1 MMRLHRYFG
10 SHADTTLRDKRL
22 LLAKVSDFND
32 PFEFAH
38 RFSGEYTVDHAEKD
52 LQWMS
57 DGDVNVMLA
66 KIEHFQEPDYFEE
79 ISPRR
84 RLAEF
89 FVRME
94 GRPPVD
100 VCHGHKL
107 ADEFFRVCCFSKT
120 DVTSDSEIL
129 LWSHYARSHRGVR
142 IEFEI
147 DEHRIPLAEVTYS
160 PQRCAVEFSKAYDG
174 NHTNEVLRQ
183 TMHIKSTAWDYEKE
197 VRLILQKDSVPPV
210 TGPDG
215 DLHFLSFD
223 PSWVKSVDFGINC
236 NETTIESISAILKLD
251 YPHAPM
257 RKAFHH
263 PEDYSILYRTLE

>member
-1 MMRLHRYFG
+1 MRLHRYFE
-10 SHADTTLRDKRL
+10 SHADTTLKEKRL
-22 LLAKVSDFND
+22 LLSKISNFND

-52 LQWMS
+52 LQEMP
-57 DGDVNVMLA
+57 DEGVNVMLS
-66 KIEHFQEPDYFEE
+66 KIEPFQEPEYFQKT
-79 ISPRR
+79 SPRR

-89 FVRME
+89 FVRM
-94 GRPPVD
+94 GGSPSVD

-107 ADEFFRVCCFSKT
+107 ADYFFRVCCFSKT
-120 DVTSDSEIL
+120 DVIPDSEIL

-142 IEFEI
+142 IEFEL
-147 DEHRIPLAEVTYS
+147 DEICMPLSEVTYS
-160 PQRCAVEFSKAYDG
+160 CHRCAIDFSKAYEGD
-174 NHTNEVLRQ
+174 HTNEILRQ
-183 TMHIKSTAWDYEKE
+183 AMHTKSMAWDYEKE
-197 VRLILQKDSVPPV
+197 VRLIRKKDSEPPV
-210 TGPDG
+210 PSPDG

-236 NETTIESISAILKLD
+236 DGAIIESISEILKLD

-263 PEDYSILYRTLE
+263 PEYYAIEYRPL